1 MLEVCF
7 NDSVKGALILA
18 QHCEDNLIGGAVSV
32 ISNRKGLLPF
42 FSKRK
47 AIKEYRRKY
56 EKLQNSA
63 ISLGGVKEDIIG
75 VSFALSEGDIAL
87 SISLEECPRK
97 KYLREQFLFPRYC
110 GREDGSKDFEDF
122 WIACIKDL
130 EVLKSKPAQI
140 RIWLDQTPDAQCG
153 LLFIA
158 HMLNGS
164 GTEIHIVSLPEQIIG
179 EDNIC
184 IKYRGWGEVEPQLF
198 GTYLEN
204 ETMLT
209 NEETDLL
216 AKQWEVLKQENAML
230 RVVENG
236 IVCSADINYYDSL
249 IKREFPE
256 SSCKVAFLIGSA
268 LGKQNILT
276 SDVFIAKRVQH
287 FLNTGELVLLQQ
299 SKDGFYSSTIAAK

>member
-75 VSFALSEGDIAL
+75 VSFALSEGDIAS
-87 SISLEECPRK
+87 SISLEESKKK

>member
-1 MLEVCF
+1 M
-7 NDSVKGALILA
+7 
-18 QHCEDNLIGGAVSV
+18 
-32 ISNRKGLLPF
+32 
-42 FSKRK
+42 
-47 AIKEYRRKY
+47 
-56 EKLQNSA
+56 
-63 ISLGGVKEDIIG
+63 
-75 VSFALSEGDIAL
+75 
-87 SISLEECPRK
+87 
-97 KYLREQFLFPRYC
+97 
-110 GREDGSKDFEDF
+110 
-122 WIACIKDL
+122 
-130 EVLKSKPAQI
+130 LKSKPAQI

-184 IKYRGWGEVEPQLF
+184 IKYRGWGEGEPQLF

>member
-75 VSFALSEGDIAL
+75 VSFALSEGDIAS

-97 KYLREQFLFPRYC
+97 KHLREQFLFPRYC